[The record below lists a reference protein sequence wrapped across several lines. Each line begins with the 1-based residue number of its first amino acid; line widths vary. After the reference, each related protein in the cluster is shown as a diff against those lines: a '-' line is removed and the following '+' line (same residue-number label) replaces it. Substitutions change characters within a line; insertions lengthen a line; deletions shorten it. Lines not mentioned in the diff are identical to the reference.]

1 MPVWLE
7 GVRDDGARWAMKQL
21 FEVRF
26 GNYSCYVLADDD
38 EQANNNVD
46 GMLEAMYNGEG
57 VWTTGSTLN
66 KPVDATDEAVAKMLN
81 KSKLTH

>member
-7 GVRDDGARWAMKQL
+7 GIRDDGVGWAMKQL

-46 GMLEAMYNGEG
+46 GMLEAMYNGDG

-66 KPVDATDEAVAKMLN
+66 NPVDSTDEAVARMLN
-81 KSKLTH
+81 ESNLTH

>member
-1 MPVWLE
+1 MPVWME
-7 GVRDDGARWAMKQL
+7 GISVDGTGWTMKQL

-81 KSKLTH
+81 ESKLTH

>member
-7 GVRDDGARWAMKQL
+7 GIHDDGIGWAMKQL

-57 VWTTGSTLN
+57 VWTTGSTLA
-66 KPVDATDEAVAKMLN
+66 KPVDASDEAVAKMLN
-81 KSKLTH
+81 ESKMTH

>member
-1 MPVWLE
+1 
-7 GVRDDGARWAMKQL
+7 MKQL

-46 GMLEAMYNGEG
+46 GMLEAMYNGGG
-57 VWTTGSTLN
+57 VWTTGSALN
-66 KPVDATDEAVAKMLN
+66 KSVDATDEAVAKMLHE
-81 KSKLTH
+81 SKLTH

>member
-7 GVRDDGARWAMKQL
+7 GISVDGVGWVMKQL

-26 GNYSCYVLADDD
+26 GSYSCYVLADDD

-57 VWTTGSTLN
+57 VWTTGSTLA
-66 KPVDATDEAVAKMLN
+66 KPVDASDEAVAKMLN
-81 KSKLTH
+81 ESKLTH

>member
-46 GMLEAMYNGEG
+46 GMLEAIYNGDG
-57 VWTTGSTLN
+57 VWTTGDTLA
-66 KPVDATDEAVAKMLN
+66 KPVDASDEAVAKMLN
-81 KSKLTH
+81 ESKLTH

>member
-1 MPVWLE
+1 MPVWVE
-7 GVRDDGARWAMKQL
+7 GISDDGAGWAMKQL

-26 GNYSCYVLADDD
+26 GSYSCYVLADDD

-57 VWTTGSTLN
+57 VWTTGDTLT

-81 KSKLTH
+81 ESKLTH

>member
-7 GVRDDGARWAMKQL
+7 GISDDGTGWTMKQL

-26 GNYSCYVLADDD
+26 GSYSCYVLADDD
-38 EQANNNVD
+38 EQVNNNVD
-46 GMLEAMYNGEG
+46 GMLEAMYIGEG

-81 KSKLTH
+81 ESKLMH

>member
-1 MPVWLE
+1 M
-7 GVRDDGARWAMKQL
+7 
-21 FEVRF
+21 
-26 GNYSCYVLADDD
+26 LADDD

-57 VWTTGSTLN
+57 VWTTGDTLA

-81 KSKLTH
+81 DSKLTH